1 VGLVTDI
8 ISIIILLNST
18 KEYHKDKLRC
28 NSFSVSRNSKRKCV
42 HCITNNNTI

>member
-18 KEYHKDKLRC
+18 KEYHKD
-28 NSFSVSRNSKRKCV
+28 
-42 HCITNNNTI
+42 ITLYGNLN